1 MNAPAAP
8 AAATLTFDE
17 AHSAFL
23 NSHPSDALNKP
34 NDDVYRFDLSSDPT
48 QNVAVRF
55 SAQGGTLGITVNG
68 EHYLPVAGQEVV
80 IARAGAGVRS
90 GTSGERRVREAL
102 FLQVQA
108 QTVPVLVKSDGRTYI
123 RVLGVG
129 NVGEVKE
136 KTINL
141 APGTYQFEA
150 SCKGY
155 RTEIITVEISPATTA
170 PDVQLQCKTRI

>member
-68 EHYLPVAGQEVV
+68 EPNV
-80 IARAGAGVRS
+80 RACLAQ
-90 GTSGERRVREAL
+90 VREGDRL
-102 FLQVQA
+102 ERQEG
-108 QTVPVLVKSDGRTYI
+108 TGY
-123 RVLGVG
+123 
-129 NVGEVKE
+129 GE
-136 KTINL
+136 
-141 APGTYQFEA
+141 
-150 SCKGY
+150 
-155 RTEIITVEISPATTA
+155 
-170 PDVQLQCKTRI
+170 